1 MSKRILI
8 VGGVA
13 GGATASAHARRV
25 PGDAEIVM
33 FEVFELDPSKQQIQ
47 ICDLNSNKEYW
58 ETYDDLVIST
68 SASPLKPSI
77 FGIDQE
83 GILSVRG
90 ITDVEARGEFV
101 CSYFLKE
108 IKKSR
113 KPFHWPL
120 LYQFVRSLKWSRRKA
135 CHIMDF

>member
-13 GGATASAHARRV
+13 GGATASTNARRV
-25 PGDAEIVM
+25 SEDAEIVI
-33 FEVFELDPSKQQIQ
+33 FEVVELVPSKQQIQ

-68 SASPLKPSI
+68 SASSLKPLIS
-77 FGIDQE
+77 GIDQE

-90 ITDVEARGEFV
+90 ITDVEARDEF
-101 CSYFLKE
+101 
-108 IKKSR
+108 
-113 KPFHWPL
+113 
-120 LYQFVRSLKWSRRKA
+120 A
-135 CHIMDF
+135 